1 MASKQDIIKMM
12 MVIGKAYP
20 NYATKEG
27 ADEVYFM
34 ILGDVPRDAL
44 EAGAKAYLATGNPF
58 FPSPGQWRQH
68 ALDIVVNKIGIPS
81 EYEAW
86 EEAMRHCRA
95 GHYTDYSHPMIERA
109 VKVIGIPY
117 WQAMLIDEEMA
128 TRAHFFR
135 VYADLCNR
143 ALDDV
148 KQLPA
153 VRTVQERYQVQAG
166 DMIKQLAQSK
176 GV

>member
-1 MASKQDIIKMM
+1 MAIKNDITKMI
-12 MVIGKAYP
+12 MVIAKAYP
-20 NYATKEG
+20 NYAPKAGTE
-27 ADEVYFM
+27 EVYFM
-34 ILGDVPRDAL
+34 ILEDVPKDAL

-95 GHYTDYSHPMIERA
+95 GNYKDYSHPMIERA